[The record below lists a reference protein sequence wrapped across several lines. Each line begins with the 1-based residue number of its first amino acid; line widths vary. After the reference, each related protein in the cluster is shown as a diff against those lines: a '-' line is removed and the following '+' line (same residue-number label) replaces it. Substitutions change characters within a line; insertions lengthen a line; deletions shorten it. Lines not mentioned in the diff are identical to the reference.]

1 MALAQFPTVILS
13 IPSAVRKEREA
24 ARRATQIAD
33 EMKEQLRAKDEE
45 IRRIVDAPKEFE
57 AKWKKG
63 IHSVE
68 WPSRGQY
75 EVNKRRFYN
84 EERFHLATNG
94 TSGSDKSSSVNAIR
108 DLWDEEGA
116 GFYRCR

>member
-13 IPSAVRKEREA
+13 IPSAVRKEHEA
-24 ARRATQIAD
+24 AQRATQMAD

-45 IRRIVDAPKEFE
+45 IRRIVEEFE

-63 IHSVE
+63 IHLVE
-68 WPSRGQY
+68 WPSREQH
-75 EVNKRRFYN
+75 EANRRRFYN
-84 EERFHLATNG
+84 EEKFHLAINE

-108 DLWDEEGA
+108 GLWDDDEGA
-116 GFYRCR
+116 GFHRCR